1 MPLVARGMVAR
12 HGMLAVA
19 AVTEIAL
26 NSRTRPVSSKAL
38 ATRHRLPPRHLER
51 VLQALAREGVLKGTR
66 GRRGG
71 YQLGR
76 EQHMITAE
84 EILRIATTVDEGAEA
99 PGLGAPPLS
108 EAVGGALARA
118 EEAFSTA
125 LARIS
130 IADLTRSAMQLGG
143 SEHLAA

>member
-1 MPLVARGMVAR
+1 MSLVAR

-26 NSRTRPVSSKAL
+26 NSRTRPVSSKTL

-51 VLQALAREGVLKGTR
+51 VLQALAREGILRGTR

-84 EILRIATTVDEGAEA
+84 EIVRTATTVVEKAEA
-99 PGLGAPPLS
+99 PVLGATPMS
-108 EAVGGALARA
+108 EAAAQALTRA

-130 IADLTRSAMQLGG
+130 IADLTQSAMTQRVGR
-143 SEHLAA
+143 EYLAA